1 MIVLYTAN
9 IIWAFLT
16 GFLRQNKMVN
26 EDGASFLVM
35 GFISVAFIIIIAEIL
50 FHVLVNRKKAELI
63 PYKCATQEKL
73 MSEIKLVSIVYK
85 NIFANI

>member
-1 MIVLYTAN
+1 MSIFILTNKNLKGSWRNLMIVLYTAN

-73 MSEIKLVSIVYK
+73 
-85 NIFANI
+85 